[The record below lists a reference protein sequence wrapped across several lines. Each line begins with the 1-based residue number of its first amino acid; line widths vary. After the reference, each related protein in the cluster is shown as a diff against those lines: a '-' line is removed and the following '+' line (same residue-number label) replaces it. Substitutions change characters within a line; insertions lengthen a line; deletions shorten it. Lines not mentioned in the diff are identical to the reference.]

1 MSRLGLSALALASLA
16 GAATAGDAP
25 SESPTWLTLDRELEA
40 LAASL
45 PAQDAAAPAGLQVG
59 GWIKTSYDQSSD
71 IAVAPSGND
80 QSGVNLE
87 SIRVNFNGKIG
98 DYSVKISIEGKS
110 GTFVLADGF
119 ARMPLAENVGLQMG
133 QFKSR
138 FVYSYYSSDNK
149 MLFFRRNAIGSAWGT
164 RDTGVQVDGRFGPF
178 LGVLS
183 LQNGDDSSG
192 DEWALT
198 GKAIWAPLGKMIESQ
213 VGGFGTDAKT
223 ALTLGLGYFDDSTVS
238 NSSAISVEAIFVSGP
253 FFATA
258 EAVSHDD
265 GFTGITSGVASKVDA
280 AGFSDSTPWDATVA
294 WMFTD
299 QWEAALEYQD
309 DDSSDDTTRIR
320 GGLNYYVSGHDAKWQ
335 LNYTTA
341 SSDTASKE
349 VDQLTLGLVVN
360 V

>member
-1 MSRLGLSALALASLA
+1 MSTTPLSALALATLA
-16 GAATAGDAP
+16 AAASATGNPNDSHP
-25 SESPTWLTLDRELEA
+25 WLTLDRELEA

-45 PAQDAAAPAGLQVG
+45 PSQDAAVPAGLTVG
-59 GWIKTSYDQSSD
+59 GWIKTAYDQSSD

-87 SIRVNFNGKIG
+87 SVRINFNGKIG
-98 DYSVKISIEGKS
+98 DYSMKVSIEGKS
-110 GTFVLADGF
+110 GTFVLADAF

-138 FVYSYYSSDNK
+138 FLYSYYSSDNR
-149 MLFFRRNAIGSAWGT
+149 MIFFRRNAIGAAWGT
-164 RDTGVQVDGRFGPF
+164 RDTGVQVDGRFGPI

-183 LQNGDDSSG
+183 LQNGDDASG

-198 GKAIWAPLGKMIESQ
+198 GKAIWAAMGKMIESQ
-213 VGGFGTDAKT
+213 VGGFGTDADT
-223 ALTLGLGYFDDSTVS
+223 ALTVGLGYFDDSTVS
-238 NSSAISVEAIFVSGP
+238 NSSAVSVEAIVVSGP

-258 EAVSHDD
+258 EAVAHDD

-280 AGFSDSTPWDATVA
+280 AGYSDSTPWDATVA

-299 QWEAALEYQD
+299 RWEVALEYQD
-309 DDSSDDTTRIR
+309 DDSADDTTRVR
-320 GGLNYYVSGHDAKWQ
+320 GGVNCYVSGHDAKWQ
-335 LNYTTA
+335 LNYTTT